1 MEFSEGLQT
10 QIRMAQQE
18 IQQLKA
24 QKHKGFQLFLQLQCN
39 EQ

>member
-1 MEFSEGLQT
+1 MHFFNLQEMEFSEGLQT

-24 QKHKGFQLFLQLQCN
+24 QKHKGFYSY
-39 EQ
+39 

>member
-24 QKHKGFQLFLQLQCN
+24 QKQKGF
-39 EQ
+39 